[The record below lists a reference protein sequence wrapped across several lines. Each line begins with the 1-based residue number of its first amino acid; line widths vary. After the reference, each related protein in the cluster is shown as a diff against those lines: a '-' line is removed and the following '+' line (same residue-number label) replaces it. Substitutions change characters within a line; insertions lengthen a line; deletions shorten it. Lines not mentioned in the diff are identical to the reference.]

1 MNAALIFSIIEKG
14 LTIIPLLIQA
24 GSTVI
29 PLIDR
34 LKAVAKGGAEGTV
47 TEAELTA
54 LEADLDAALDEFN
67 SPLPPE

>member
-1 MNAALIFSIIEKG
+1 MDAILIFSIIEKG
-14 LTIIPLLIQA
+14 LTLVPLLIQA

-29 PLIDR
+29 PLIER

-47 TEAELTA
+47 TQAELEA
-54 LEADLDAALDEFN
+54 LEADLDSALEEFN